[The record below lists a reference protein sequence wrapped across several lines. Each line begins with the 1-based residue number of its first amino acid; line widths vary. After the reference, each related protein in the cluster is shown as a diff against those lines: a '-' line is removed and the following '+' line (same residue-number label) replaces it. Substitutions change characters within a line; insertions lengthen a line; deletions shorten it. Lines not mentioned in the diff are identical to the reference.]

1 MKSPQDI
8 LSKRRVLDTKLKTPR
23 GVCAARQLKPC
34 GRVRALVAGTPRP
47 RLTEDRT
54 LETNTL
60 PISRRSFPE
69 DVCRRRAELRGAVR
83 IRRSVL
89 DFLLTEKP
97 LDFSPIPDLPHRE
110 RPINIRSSSSRDGE
124 SAEFSAKV
132 DSDGLAGEQ
141 LGSKRQRSKS
151 SQAEAQR
158 RYRERKKNKMA
169 ELEETVSKLR
179 AKISAL
185 ESGSARETSPVGSVG
200 AQKSDSG
207 DSSFGAAPL
216 EHFSL
221 DAMALSDTAAPE
233 DVPFISLSEV
243 LASRSANKA
252 NSKELGDCV
261 ALALEAGDALRRRV
275 NGPSAGGSFRS
286 FAEVEL
292 WFGSMQDA
300 YNLTVEKLSA
310 QLRLGVA
317 DEEIRETIGEVN
329 TLFADARNSRPTLSA
344 VTAL

>member
-1 MKSPQDI
+1 MSAEDG
-8 LSKRRVLDTKLKTPR
+8 PR
-23 GVCAARQLKPC
+23 SVELC
-34 GRVRALVAGTPRP
+34 GFD
-47 RLTEDRT
+47 E
-54 LETNTL
+54 
-60 PISRRSFPE
+60 
-69 DVCRRRAELRGAVR
+69 
-83 IRRSVL
+83 VL

-97 LDFSPIPDLPHRE
+97 LDFSPIPDLPHEE

-132 DSDGLAGEQ
+132 DRDGLAGEQ

-216 EHFSL
+216 EQ
-221 DAMALSDTAAPE
+221 LSAWM
-233 DVPFISLSEV
+233 
-243 LASRSANKA
+243 
-252 NSKELGDCV
+252 
-261 ALALEAGDALRRRV
+261 RRR
-275 NGPSAGGSFRS
+275 
-286 FAEVEL
+286 
-292 WFGSMQDA
+292 
-300 YNLTVEKLSA
+300 
-310 QLRLGVA
+310 
-317 DEEIRETIGEVN
+317 
-329 TLFADARNSRPTLSA
+329 
-344 VTAL
+344 